1 MIIPKIQNHHP
12 NYTLDGWGSFRH
24 SWNRESDWAE
34 RCKTPSSPPPSRF
47 FRDARDIFS
56 LLHSMHTSRVTEH
69 RVTFPVINGSRHRR
83 GRGGTVTSVD
93 CCSHPF
99 WLYIFGRQLANQT
112 TIRVQSFELN
122 WHIFVYDYII
132 VYFRGIYGI
141 FNLWYNTFLFI
152 IKDYSEF
159 LFLNESTES
168 FEQNQY
174 TSMFKKYETINYFKK
189 V

>member
-1 MIIPKIQNHHP
+1 MQN
-12 NYTLDGWGSFRH
+12 TL
-24 SWNRESDWAE
+24 
-34 RCKTPSSPPPSRF
+34 PPRF

-56 LLHSMHTSRVTEH
+56 LLHSMHTSRVTGH

-141 FNLWYNTFLFI
+141 FNLCYNTFLFI
-152 IKDYSEF
+152 TKDYCNF
-159 LFLNESTES
+159 RIFI
-168 FEQNQY
+168 FERIIY
-174 TSMFKKYETINYFKK
+174 GIVRAKSIYFDVQKIWND
-189 V
+189 